1 MRTFQNTLNILMV
14 CAAVFICNSCVE
26 KNHLANVD
34 AIVVA
39 ELKRLSVVP
48 EADAVIKHYD
58 LPEDVD
64 AGADWGLKTI
74 VCEEGGYDLHP
85 YAGKTV
91 TLTSVDIT
99 GTCQGEKIE
108 IWVVSDTDAIACAYL
123 TVREDSSAAP
133 GVWPVNSEQCEY

>member
-1 MRTFQNTLNILMV
+1 MKTYYNSLPILLA
-14 CAAVFICNSCVE
+14 CAAVFTFTSCVF
-26 KNHLANVD
+26 KDHLANVD
-34 AIVVA
+34 PAVVA

-48 EADAVIKHYD
+48 EADAVIRQYE
-58 LPEDVD
+58 LPENVD

-91 TLTSVDIT
+91 ALTAVDIK
-99 GTCQGEKIE
+99 GTCQGEKIK
-108 IWVVSDTDAIACAYL
+108 IWVVSEVDAIACAYL

>member
-1 MRTFQNTLNILMV
+1 MKTFQNTVSIFMA
-14 CAAVFICNSCVE
+14 CAALFLCNSCIE

-34 AIVVA
+34 AIVIA
-39 ELKRLSVVP
+39 ELERLSVVP
-48 EADAVIKHYD
+48 EADVEIKQYA

-91 TLTSVDIT
+91 TLTSVDIL
-99 GTCQGEKIE
+99 GTCQGEKIK
-108 IWVVSDTDAIACAYL
+108 IWVVSDVDTVACAYL

-133 GVWPVNSEQCEY
+133 GVWAVNSEQCEY